1 MDRGGW
7 QATVHGVARIGYNS
21 ATNQQKQRGSWDG
34 RLKGFNVSSARSLA
48 SAEKPWRR
56 GTVEGREI

>member
-7 QATVHGVARIGYNS
+7 QATVHGVARVGYHS
-21 ATNQQKQRGSWDG
+21 ATNHQQQRGCWDG

-48 SAEKPWRR
+48 SEEKTWCG
-56 GTVEGREI
+56 GTVEGKEI